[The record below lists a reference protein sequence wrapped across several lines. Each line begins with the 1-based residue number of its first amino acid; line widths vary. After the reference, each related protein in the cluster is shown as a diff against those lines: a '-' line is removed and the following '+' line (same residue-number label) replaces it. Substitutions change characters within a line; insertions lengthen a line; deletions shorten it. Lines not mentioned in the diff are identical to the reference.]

1 MEPNREQEPEVS
13 INMQKITIQNQ
24 MMLRKKMMYDIMS
37 KSKQY
42 PNPIQGYNL
51 SMYKRKKFKKH
62 FWYSAYE
69 KHQNQLLHK
78 KIKCMQFQM
87 QLIKQRLEI
96 VEYFYYQKEEM
107 KFEKKKK
114 KKIKKNKEKQKLNE
128 EAQNKAVKIACDLER
143 HLKSIVDGK
152 GGYKF
157 YNYAMM
163 EWEKAEKT
171 KGKQERI
178 AKAYKNLFDHSIQE
192 DFDWPLKVEDA
203 IQEYFDEIDGD

>member
-1 MEPNREQEPEVS
+1 
-13 INMQKITIQNQ
+13 
-24 MMLRKKMMYDIMS
+24 
-37 KSKQY
+37 
-42 PNPIQGYNL
+42 
-51 SMYKRKKFKKH
+51 
-62 FWYSAYE
+62 
-69 KHQNQLLHK
+69 
-78 KIKCMQFQM
+78 M

-163 EWEKAEKT
+163 EWETAGKT